1 MLAIFLV
8 LRAINNNFVKVF
20 NKFESLLITKINH
33 ADENIRLLIKELNK
47 D

>member
-8 LRAINNNFVKVF
+8 LRAINNNFVKIF
-20 NKFESLLITKINH
+20 NKFQGLLITKINH
-33 ADENIRLLIKELNK
+33 DDENIRLLIKKLNK